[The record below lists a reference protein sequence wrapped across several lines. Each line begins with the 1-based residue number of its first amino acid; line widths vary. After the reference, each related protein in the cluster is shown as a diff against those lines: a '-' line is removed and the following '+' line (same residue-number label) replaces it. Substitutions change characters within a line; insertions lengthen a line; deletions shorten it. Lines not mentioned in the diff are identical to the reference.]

1 MCFTVFLARAMLV
14 GTQHYVTFDQRFY
27 AFASE
32 CSHLL
37 ARDFVDRLFAVV
49 VNYKRESGKLIK
61 TITVSDNQHQ
71 IEIYP
76 NGKVMKDGRAVELP
90 LSLPEMVVL
99 REKERVIVKNVHG
112 LGVICDI
119 KYDTVIVEL
128 SINYFGKTAG
138 LLGTFDN
145 EPKRDMIKA
154 DGSIARDIEDFAGS
168 WAVGDCRRTR
178 NIAVVQEPRE
188 GSASYEKCSR
198 LFKNDDSPFRKSFK
212 VVDPEMYMKMCLN
225 DLADNNV
232 PEEERLCRTAKA
244 YVTKCSMKKISL
256 TMPRECLT
264 CAKPPQGKY
273 MGEITLEGQ
282 QVPKKADII
291 FVMEHSD
298 CNRAIVEN
306 LKDLADDIKTE
317 MATKNIDDVKF
328 GVVGYGGTGMLSKA
342 HAHTIDSKLM
352 NSVEKLARAVTNMQ
366 DMQMGEGEQ
375 IDPLKAVYFAAQYPF
390 RTGASKTIVLLPCDQ
405 CRNTM

>member
-1 MCFTVFLARAMLV
+1 MP
-14 GTQHYVTFDQRFY
+14 
-27 AFASE
+27 
-32 CSHLL
+32 CS
-37 ARDFVDRLFAVV
+37 
-49 VNYKRESGKLIK
+49 
-61 TITVSDNQHQ
+61 TIPAT
-71 IEIYP
+71 
-76 NGKVMKDGRAVELP
+76 
-90 LSLPEMVVL
+90 
-99 REKERVIVKNVHG
+99 
-112 LGVICDI
+112 
-119 KYDTVIVEL
+119 
-128 SINYFGKTAG
+128 
-138 LLGTFDN
+138 
-145 EPKRDMIKA
+145 
-154 DGSIARDIEDFAGS
+154 
-168 WAVGDCRRTR
+168 
-178 NIAVVQEPRE
+178 NIAGTE
-188 GSASYEKCSR
+188 GIIPNRAYRSAQANMPTRSIHFTPSR
-198 LFKNDDSPFRKSFK
+198 LKKNGTS
-212 VVDPEMYMKMCLN
+212 
-225 DLADNNV
+225 A
-232 PEEERLCRTAKA
+232 
-244 YVTKCSMKKISL
+244 MKKISL

-328 GVVGYGGTGMLSKA
+328 GVVGYGGAGMLSKA